1 MGRLI
6 TEPAIPKTAPAA
18 GTRRTARQPVAYTSE
33 VLKKLD
39 RSDQKVQF
47 GPNADEIAWL
57 RLPKYL
63 DNQFHETHP
72 LGCHHSSLVSLACR
86 SYILVTRSWSAY
98 DSNHGSARL
107 DTVAAREPSGL
118 VA

>member
-6 TEPAIPKTAPAA
+6 TEPAIPKTGPAA

-33 VLKKLD
+33 VVEKLD

-47 GPNADEIAWL
+47 GPNADEMAWL

-63 DNQFHETHP
+63 VERFQ
-72 LGCHHSSLVSLACR
+72 S
-86 SYILVTRSWSAY
+86 
-98 DSNHGSARL
+98 SNHMGCSKRPTSRGWKAEDAIEWFHGIGRL
-107 DTVAAREPSGL
+107 EAQKKQPGG
-118 VA
+118 

>member
-33 VLKKLD
+33 VLEKLD

-47 GPNADEIAWL
+47 GPNADEMAWL
-57 RLPKYL
+57 RLPKHL
-63 DNQFHETHP
+63 DDQFHETHP
-72 LGCHHSSLVSLACR
+72 IGCYHSSLVSVACR
-86 SYILVTRSWSAY
+86 SYILVI
-98 DSNHGSARL
+98 
-107 DTVAAREPSGL
+107 
-118 VA
+118 